1 MSYAAM
7 TGAAHRNGSPDRQ
20 TLCRM
25 TDSLRAKATRALPE
39 PERRSIAS
47 AQSFR
52 VSGASAPSRLAL
64 DGSGCFGGP
73 DPGQQFAEAAVGP
86 VINELGQHVEQVG
99 LRIDAVQFASLDQRG
114 EHRPIFRPFVAA
126 GEEWIL
132 AIKGNWSHLA
142 VFRMRRNRSFCGTIL
157 SRHH

>member
-1 MSYAAM
+1 MSAAWTRM
-7 TGAAHRNGSPDRQ
+7 PSNSPSVS
-20 TLCRM
+20 TAMCR
-25 TDSLRAKATRALPE
+25 LRPF
-39 PERRSIAS
+39 S
-47 AQSFR
+47 

-126 GEEWIL
+126 GEERIL
-132 AIKGNWSHLA
+132 AIEG
-142 VFRMRRNRSFCGTIL
+142 NRSHRTLDGI
-157 SRHH
+157 